1 MTTAYGTGFE
11 MRSIEIIPAAD
22 VLDSANIAIN
32 SLVTHSGDGA
42 LQLIMP
48 APATTG
54 INWVRF
60 PYTGSP
66 SEVWFTVWFDLRG
79 SAKEARIEF
88 FLSDGDTVGFR
99 VEAAGVVLN
108 AYRGSTKIADGTT
121 DIDAL
126 PFVLLEGHVVVD
138 GSTGN
143 LDLSI
148 NGVVEHA
155 ITGNTQPGAS
165 SQVNFLRFYITG
177 TSVGDDFTFDDMT
190 LSDSAAPGD
199 IVYQKLIPDS
209 DNSITWT
216 RSAGSQSFS
225 LIDEVPPDDAD
236 YVETSTDGNQD
247 LYTLSNYANLDI
259 IPHIVQWIRGR
270 TSVAGGEIKMQIK
283 SGDTTSEESSSG
295 LDTSLEYIYR
305 VIETNPD
312 SGSAWSTSAINA
324 LLVGQESE
332 VGVQTV
338 RVTQHIIELATGPDQ
353 QSPLNMQSPSDFI
366 IDQGGGAAGGAGGS
380 FDTIADNSVDGLFIY
395 IAAFNNLDFPI
406 LIKISTALNA
416 NGTTVF
422 APGAGGRIGVQ
433 CGAQN
438 ADIVWVAG
446 EFDGT
451 NVIEK
456 SEDAGST
463 FSVKDDGTIGV
474 IRSFKVGPGN
484 DNKVLIVDGDNA
496 DILETIDDG
505 VTWTTINASVTPLIN
520 AIARLPVNLEE
531 VVFVNQG
538 GATNSVDYSV
548 NSGAN
553 LEDFQTGVYPNT
565 DGTGVIVN

>member
-1 MTTAYGTGFE
+1 MAIVYGTGFE
-11 MRSIEIIPAAD
+11 AGSIEIIAAAD
-22 VLDSANIAIN
+22 VLDSANIAMG
-32 SLVTHSGDGA
+32 TGA
-42 LQLIMP
+42 SANNGTFGLEVIMP
-48 APATTG
+48 APTTTG

-60 PYTGSP
+60 SYSGSV
-66 SEVWFTVWFDLRG
+66 SEGWFSVYFSLRG

-88 FLSDGDTVGFR
+88 LLSDASTAGFR
-99 VEAAGVVLN
+99 VASGGSVVLD
-108 AYRGSTKIADGTT
+108 AYNGSSKVADGTT
-121 DIDAL
+121 DINTGS
-126 PFVLLEGHVVVD
+126 FVLLEGHLSTD
-138 GSTGN
+138 GGLN
-143 LDLSI
+143 LSI
-148 NGVVEHA
+148 DGVVEHA
-155 ITGNTQPGAS
+155 LSIGSVSTIQ
-165 SQVNFLRFYITG
+165 FLRFYITG
-177 TSVGDDFTFDDMT
+177 TSIGDSFDLDDLT
-190 LSDSAAPGD
+190 LSDSAAPGNLG
-199 IVYQKLIPDS
+199 YGKLSPDA
-209 DNSITWT
+209 DDSISWT
-216 RSAGSQSFS
+216 RSAGSDSFA
-225 LIDEVPPDDAD
+225 LIDEIPPSDAD
-236 YVETSTDGNQD
+236 YVETALNGNQD
-247 LYTLSNYANLDI
+247 LYDLELFTNTNSIN
-259 IPHIVQWIRGR
+259 HIVQWIRGF
-270 TSVAGGEIKMQIK
+270 TDLAGGEITMQVK
-283 SGDTTSEESSSG
+283 SNTTTSGETSSG
-295 LDTSLEYIYR
+295 LGTSAEYISR
-305 VIETNPD
+305 VLETNPATN
-312 SGSAWSTSAINA
+312 SFWSFSALNA
-324 LLVGQESE
+324 LLVGQTS
-332 VGVQTV
+332 VIGVQTV
-338 RVTQHIIELATGPDQ
+338 RVTQHVIEVASGIGAGE
-353 QSPLNMQSPSDFI
+353 QSPLDAETPSQHIEDA
-366 IDQGGGAAGGAGGS
+366 GGGAAGGAGGS
-380 FDTIADNSVDGLFIY
+380 FDTIADNSVDGMFLY
-395 IAAFNNLDFPI
+395 IASFNNLGFPT

-416 NGTTVF
+416 DGSIVF

-484 DNKVLIVDGDNA
+484 DNKVLVVDGDNA

-553 LEDFQTGVYPNT
+553 LEDFQTGVYPNA